1 MTGFGTN
8 SIGDGAAQAVF
19 TVGSALTSNLMT
31 ILNATEIVP
40 GSQPSYELCKAI
52 YAEHPLGGK
61 MVDVPIALA
70 LSQPREITIPVGPE
84 TRLIEAFQGVSQ
96 KLGGRGAEKL
106 TANVT
111 SSKRIYGISSLVVGA
126 RGHNPK
132 KPLPRE
138 KLHQLDLYFNVL
150 DPLTTAGSLVL
161 NQDPNSPEF
170 QRPQAVAV
178 GSQVYHPANSI
189 VVMNEDPIYIYYANS
204 AFGFVGRSVYQRA
217 LYPLKSF
224 IQTLITDD
232 MVAFKAGVMVAKMI
246 SQTSNTNRRVW
257 DMFGFKR
264 SAVKTATTGQVIS
277 IAPEESIESIN
288 LQMLEKPYQLARDNI
303 LKNVAS
309 AASMPARLLDQET
322 MVSGF
327 GEGQEDAK
335 NIARYVDGLRHE
347 IDGTFSF
354 LDDIVQR
361 IAWNPDFYADLQK
374 DYPEYRKV
382 PYETAFHEWRNA
394 FTPQWPNLLVEPESE
409 LMLVED
415 IRFKAVI
422 GLIETLSPILDKKN
436 REELILWV
444 SDEINTREK
453 LFKTQFMID
462 PESLHEMP
470 DAVQSRWEGKEPEVA
485 PESYQDAVNPELLS
499 TIERFMSTRRFS
511 STDDSVVALKRIL
524 DSRLDSRKDKAR
536 VA

>member
-1 MTGFGTN
+1 MSGFGTN
-8 SIGDGAAQAVF
+8 GIGDGAQAVLS
-19 TVGSALTSNLMT
+19 VGSALTSNLMT
-31 ILNATEIVP
+31 ILNSSEIVP

-52 YAEHPLGGK
+52 YTEHPLGGK
-61 MVDVPIALA
+61 MVDAPIALA

-84 TRLIEAFQGVSQ
+84 SRLIEAFQRVAKRIG
-96 KLGGRGAEKL
+96 KRGADKIV
-106 TANVT
+106 ANSE

-132 KPLPRE
+132 EQLPAD
-138 KLHQLDLYFNVL
+138 KLHELDLYFNVL

-161 NQDPNSPEF
+161 NQDPNSPDF
-170 QRPQAVAV
+170 QRPQAVSV
-178 GSQVYHPANSI
+178 GAQVYHPANSI
-189 VVMNEDPIYIYYANS
+189 VLMNEDPIYIYYANS

-232 MVAFKAGVMVAKMI
+232 MVAFKAGVLVAKMV

-264 SAVKTATTGQVIS
+264 SSVKTATTGQVIS
-277 IAPEESIESIN
+277 IAPEEAIESIN

-335 NIARYVDGLRHE
+335 NIARYVE
-347 IDGTFSF
+347 GTRREMDLPFEF
-354 LDDIVQR
+354 VDNIVQH
-361 IAWNPDFYADLQK
+361 IAWNPDFYSDIQK

-382 PYETAFHEWRNA
+382 PYETAFHEWKNA

-422 GLIETLSPILDKKN
+422 GLIETLSPILDQKN

-444 SDEINTREK
+444 SDEINSREK
-453 LFKTQFMID
+453 LFKTQIMID
-462 PESLHEMP
+462 PATLKDVPPQVHAEFGGE
-470 DAVQSRWEGKEPEVA
+470 EPEVK
-485 PESYQDAVNPELLS
+485 PESYQDAANVSVLEEIKRVLGGRN
-499 TIERFMSTRRFS
+499 FS
-511 STDDSVVALKRIL
+511 STDESVNALKEIIGGRKAK
-524 DSRLDSRKDKAR
+524 SRA
-536 VA
+536 A